1 MENVKEKI
9 PLFKRFIMCIKD
21 LDKYY
26 KLIEEKFSRAILYF
40 ITLEII
46 FAVIISTIITYKANS
61 IIEQVSKY
69 AKDKLPDFEIENEL
83 KIDGDEKYVLET
95 NGTSNETKIKCIFD
109 STSESKDS
117 YEDEIRTY
125 DGTIILCLKDSI
137 YAQYGSMQY
146 EKKYSEIRGQL
157 GLDKID
163 KDAISEYITNNKK
176 QILLNIFGMLA
187 IAMLIVVLTGDI
199 LVIISLTIMVILIC
213 KIFKLNLSYGQC
225 VNIVISTFTLPHFL
239 RTLYT
244 IALLLTGFTMEYFQ
258 VMYMIIEYIYI
269 IAVLLIMRS
278 DMIKKK
284 QLIKATIQ
292 IQNLE
297 KQQINENE
305 VPEDNGEEKE
315 KQKEKKDKEPENKP
329 EPQANIKEGGKQ

>member
-125 DGTIILCLKDSI
+125 DGTII
-137 YAQYGSMQY
+137 
-146 EKKYSEIRGQL
+146 
-157 GLDKID
+157 
-163 KDAISEYITNNKK
+163 
-176 QILLNIFGMLA
+176 
-187 IAMLIVVLTGDI
+187 
-199 LVIISLTIMVILIC
+199 
-213 KIFKLNLSYGQC
+213 
-225 VNIVISTFTLPHFL
+225 
-239 RTLYT
+239 
-244 IALLLTGFTMEYFQ
+244 
-258 VMYMIIEYIYI
+258 
-269 IAVLLIMRS
+269 
-278 DMIKKK
+278 
-284 QLIKATIQ
+284 
-292 IQNLE
+292 
-297 KQQINENE
+297 
-305 VPEDNGEEKE
+305 
-315 KQKEKKDKEPENKP
+315 
-329 EPQANIKEGGKQ
+329 

>member
-1 MENVKEKI
+1 M
-9 PLFKRFIMCIKD
+9 
-21 LDKYY
+21 
-26 KLIEEKFSRAILYF
+26 
-40 ITLEII
+40 
-46 FAVIISTIITYKANS
+46 
-61 IIEQVSKY
+61 
-69 AKDKLPDFEIENEL
+69 PDFEIENEL

-146 EKKYSEIRGQL
+146 EQKYSEIRGQL

-163 KDAISEYITNNKK
+163 KDTISEYITNNKK

>member
-21 LDKYY
+21 LDKYN

-40 ITLEII
+40 LTLEII
-46 FAVIISTIITYKANS
+46 FAVIISAIITYKANS
-61 IIEQVSKY
+61 MIEQVSKY

-83 KIDGDEKYVLET
+83 KIDGDEKCVLET
-95 NGTSNETKIKCIFD
+95 NETSNETKIKCIFD

-117 YEDEIRTY
+117 YEDEIRNY

-137 YAQYGSMQY
+137 YAQYGNVQY
-146 EKKYSEIRGQL
+146 EQKYSEIREQL

-163 KDAISEYITNNKK
+163 KDTISEYITNNKK
-176 QILLNIFGMLA
+176 QILLNIFGMLS

-213 KIFKLNLSYGQC
+213 KIFRLNLSYGQC
-225 VNIVISTFTLPHFL
+225 ANIVISTFTLPHFL

-269 IAVLLIMRS
+269 VAVLLIMRS

-305 VPEDNGEEKE
+305 VPEDDDKEKE

>member
-1 MENVKEKI
+1 MSKRQLKSI
-9 PLFKRFIMCIKD
+9 DIDFFKKNKNITFYLIM
-21 LDKYY
+21 
-26 KLIEEKFSRAILYF
+26 
-40 ITLEII
+40 
-46 FAVIISTIITYKANS
+46 
-61 IIEQVSKY
+61 
-69 AKDKLPDFEIENEL
+69 
-83 KIDGDEKYVLET
+83 
-95 NGTSNETKIKCIFD
+95 
-109 STSESKDS
+109 
-117 YEDEIRTY
+117 
-125 DGTIILCLKDSI
+125 
-137 YAQYGSMQY
+137 
-146 EKKYSEIRGQL
+146 
-157 GLDKID
+157 
-163 KDAISEYITNNKK
+163 
-176 QILLNIFGMLA
+176 
-187 IAMLIVVLTGDI
+187 IVF
-199 LVIISLTIMVILIC
+199 LIC
-213 KIFKLNLSYGQC
+213 LLISKLNLSYGQC